1 MCIRY
6 YYVGPSERRH
16 SRRDGGGRA
25 RSWVGAE
32 DVMGEG
38 GRRKRAEKGG
48 GHPGGHWGEGILVLG
63 WRQNCGGQW
72 SDCNLAL

>member
-1 MCIRY
+1 M
-6 YYVGPSERRH
+6 
-16 SRRDGGGRA
+16 
-25 RSWVGAE
+25 GAE

-38 GRRKRAEKGG
+38 GRRKGAEKGG